1 MSAARRPGRA
11 PAARAGLALWLAGIV
26 LLSVG
31 VRIALARR
39 IVAPWIMIDELIY
52 SELAKSFAAHGQFLV
67 RGVPSRGY
75 GIVYPILI
83 APAWRLFGAVPS
95 VYVAAKAI
103 NSVLMSLAAIPA
115 YLLARRLLPA
125 RLALVVAALTV
136 MVPEMLYTGMIMTE
150 NAFYPIFVA
159 FCLLLV
165 LTLEAP
171 TARRQIGLLVLFALA
186 YETRAQ
192 AVALLPAL
200 ATAPVLLAALQ
211 REPLMKGLRRFA
223 TLYAILGAGVVVALA
238 ATAARGRSPLTLL
251 GAYDAATSSTY
262 TVGGVSRF
270 ILYHLAGLDL
280 YLGIVP
286 FAALLAVWFT
296 PRAGSPARSAFAVA
310 SFSIALWLI
319 PEVSAFASQTSVQ
332 RIEER
337 NMFYLAPFAFVALLA
352 LARAT
357 GSCRAAARAALAAAG
372 VAGVLPFFIPFTSF
386 IGTSAVSDT
395 FALLPWWWVQDHWIT
410 LQQVRYAAF
419 AVALAGAALFVL
431 VPRRYALVLPALVAV
446 YFVATAAVVDN
457 GRHGIHLTSVG
468 SLYSG
473 THETHPDWIDRAVG
487 AHASVVVLWDGSP
500 TLTYTVWEDEFFNRS
515 VGAVYDLDGAW
526 EPDPLPEQA
535 ATRSQSGVL
544 LSGGRPIDAQ
554 YVLAHGSL
562 ALGGRLVAADPVGV
576 DLYRVDGP
584 IVLLTHIAGLYPNDT
599 WSVGGAPVSYQRV
612 ECGGGR
618 LAVTL
623 DSDAQLFHR
632 DADRRRARGGPG
644 RGTYEHRRRRASACS
659 RCRCAGAPAALP
671 RRLHGRAHAMP
682 ARVER
687 GSSDTRRLGAHF
699 LEFQYFRR

>member
-1 MSAARRPGRA
+1 LSALPG
-11 PAARAGLALWLAGIV
+11 ARARARAFPAALWLAGIV
-26 LLSVG
+26 LLSVA

-39 IVAPWIMIDELIY
+39 IVAPWIMVDEIVY

-75 GIVYPILI
+75 GIVYPVLI

-95 VYVAAKAI
+95 VYVAAKTI

-115 YLLARRLLPA
+115 YFLARRLLPA
-125 RLALVVAALTV
+125 GLSLAVAGLSV
-136 MVPEMLYTGMIMTE
+136 LVPEMLYTGMMMTE

-171 TARRQIGLLVLFALA
+171 TARRQIGLLALFALA

-211 REPLMKGLRRFA
+211 REPLAKGLRRFA

-238 ATAARGRSPLTLL
+238 ATSARGRSPLTLL

-262 TVGGVSRF
+262 TVGGVARF

-280 YLGIVP
+280 YLGVIP
-286 FAALLAVWFT
+286 FAALLAIWFS
-296 PRAGSPARSAFAVA
+296 PRAGSPARTAFAVG
-310 SFSIALWLI
+310 SFSISLWLI
-319 PEVSAFASQTSVQ
+319 PEVAAFASQTSVD

-337 NMFYLAPFAFVALLA
+337 NMFYLAPFALVALLA
-352 LARAT
+352 LAREGLVPRRGRAVV
-357 GSCRAAARAALAAAG
+357 AAAAL
-372 VAGVLPFFIPFTSF
+372 AGVLPFFIPFTSF
-386 IGTSAVSDT
+386 INTSAVSDT
-395 FALLPWWWVQDHWIT
+395 FVLLPWWWVQDHWIT
-410 LQQVRYAAF
+410 LQQVRYAALG
-419 AVALAGAALFVL
+419 VALAGGAAFLL
-431 VPRRYALVLPALVAV
+431 LPRRFAPLLALLVGA
-446 YFVATAAVVDN
+446 YFVATTAVVDN

-487 AHASVVVLWDGSP
+487 AHASVVVLWDGTP
-500 TLTYTVWEDEFFNRS
+500 TLTYTVWEEEFFNRS

-526 EPDPLPEQA
+526 DPDPLPELA

-544 LSGGRPIDAQ
+544 LSGGRPIEAR

-562 ALGGRLVAADPVGV
+562 ALAGRLVAADPVGI
-576 DLYRVDGP
+576 DLYRVDGQ
-584 IVLLTHIAGLYPNDT
+584 IVVLTHIAGLYPNDT

-612 ECGGGR
+612 ECAGGS

-623 DSDAQLFHR
+623 ESDAQLFGSSQTVVAYEAGRVVGVAHVPR
-632 DADRRRARGGPG
+632 IGERVLTVPLSRGAGG
-644 RGTYEHRRRRASACS
+644 SCRVRFAVALSAV
-659 RCRCAGAPAALP
+659 
-671 RRLHGRAHAMP
+671 P

-687 GSSDTRRLGAHF
+687 GSSDTRPLGVHF
-699 LEFQYFRR
+699 LDFRYFR